1 MDVPFMLPLPLH
13 TFDFFFFFLM
23 IRRPPRSTLF
33 PYTTLFRSTLKKAV
47 QMIPESTQAQYE
59 LGLALYET
67 GAWQESAPYFEFVS
81 NKRPKFPDAQY
92 SLASVYAR
100 IQRVP
105 EAVELLQKVLQQ
117 EPEHFHA
124 NLLLGRIY
132 TLQQRGDEALP
143 YLKQAVTSE
152 PGNSEAHAFLA
163 DAYEQV
169 GETQEAVAERGTAE
183 SLKRT
188 YRP

>member
-1 MDVPFMLPLPLH
+1 MRLAPGRS
-13 TFDFFFFFLM
+13 
-23 IRRPPRSTLF
+23 RRRTLN
-33 PYTTLFRSTLKKAV
+33 LFR
-47 QMIPESTQAQYE
+47 I
-59 LGLALYET
+59 
-67 GAWQESAPYFEFVS
+67 SARS
-81 NKRPKFPDAQY
+81 FPTRKY

-152 PGNSEAHAFLA
+152 PGNSEAHAF
-163 DAYEQV
+163 
-169 GETQEAVAERGTAE
+169 
-183 SLKRT
+183 
-188 YRP
+188 